1 MSAPALTFDALAK
14 EFPGVRALDRVSFG
28 VRAGSVHALMG
39 ENGAGKSTLLKILS
53 GAYQPTAGNVRIDGT
68 ARVFASTAE
77 AIAAGVAVIYQELH
91 LVPEMSVAE
100 NLMLGR
106 LPRRGLFSR
115 RSDTLAETG
124 SGERQRPVPSG
135 GLFLDRAALRTEA
148 ARLLQLVG
156 EDISPDAKLGR
167 LPLAQRQM
175 VEIAKALGRG
185 ARIVAFDEPTSSLS
199 AKETDRLFQI
209 IRDLRDRGTA
219 ILYVTHR
226 MDEVYEICDSAT
238 VLRDGRHVVTHEALA
253 GVTRD
258 ALVKSMV
265 GRELTNIYN
274 YRPRPHAPDGLAVR
288 DLMGPGL
295 RAPVSFDVARGE
307 IVGFFGLVGAG
318 RTELMRLLCGA
329 VTPTAGEVR
338 IHGELL
344 PGGSPRTAI
353 RAGLVFCPED
363 RKKEGIIAIRSV
375 AENINL
381 SARRS
386 RLRAGLFLDSSWEK
400 TNAREQIARLGVRT
414 ASAETL
420 IGLLSG
426 GNQQKAILARW
437 LSEQVRVVVLDEPT
451 RGIDIGAKSEIYA
464 LIHGLAAAGTSVV
477 IVSSELPEVLGIA
490 DRIFVM
496 REGLVAAEFPR
507 ATATPETV
515 LHAALPV
522 GTTN

>member
-1 MSAPALTFDALAK
+1 MTNQDSPALGFDGLTM
-14 EFPGVRALDRVSFG
+14 EFPGVRALDHVSFG

-53 GAYQPTAGNVRIDGT
+53 GAYSPTAGCVRLAGQPK
-68 ARVFASTAE
+68 VFASTAE

-91 LVPEMSVAE
+91 LVPEMTVAE
-100 NLMLGR
+100 NLLLGR
-106 LPRRGLFSR
+106 YPRRGAL
-115 RSDTLAETG
+115 
-124 SGERQRPVPSG
+124 
-135 GLFLDRAALRTEA
+135 LDRAALRAEA
-148 ARLLQLVG
+148 VRLLQLVG
-156 EDISPDAKLGR
+156 EDISPDTRVGR

-185 ARIVAFDEPTSSLS
+185 AQLVAFDEPTSSLS
-199 AKETDRLFQI
+199 EKETRRLFEI
-209 IRDLRDRGTA
+209 IRDLRARGHA

-226 MDEVYEICDSAT
+226 MDEVFELCDAAT
-238 VLRDGRHVVTHEALA
+238 VLRDGRHVVTHDALA

-265 GRELTNIYN
+265 GRELTNVFN

-288 DLMGPGL
+288 QLAGPGL

-329 VTPTAGEVR
+329 VSPVGGEVR
-338 IHGELL
+338 VHGAVVA
-344 PGGSPRTAI
+344 GGSPRTAI

-363 RKKEGIIAIRSV
+363 RKKEGIIPVRSV

-386 RLRAGLFLDSSWEK
+386 RLHAGFFLQNDWER
-400 TNAREQIARLGVRT
+400 TNAAAQIARLGVRT
-414 ASAETL
+414 ASPDTP
-420 IGLLSG
+420 IRLLSG

-437 LSEQVRVVVLDEPT
+437 LSEKVRVVVLDEPT

-464 LIHGLAAAGTSVV
+464 LIQELAAAGASIV

-490 DRIFVM
+490 DRVLVM
-496 REGLVAAEFPR
+496 REGVVAAEFTR
-507 ATATPETV
+507 ATATPEAV
-515 LHAALPV
+515 LHAALPATV
-522 GTTN
+522 ATP

>member
-1 MSAPALTFDALAK
+1 MTAPAPASALGFDGLTM
-14 EFPGVRALDRVSFG
+14 EFPGVRALDGVSFG
-28 VRAGSVHALMG
+28 VRAGSVHALLG

-53 GAYQPTAGNVRIDGT
+53 GAYQPTAGGVRLAGE
-68 ARVFASTAE
+68 AKVFASTAE
-77 AIAAGVAVIYQELH
+77 ALATGIAVIYQELH
-91 LVPEMSVAE
+91 LVPEMTVAE
-100 NLMLGR
+100 NLLLGR
-106 LPRRGLFSR
+106 YPRRG
-115 RSDTLAETG
+115 
-124 SGERQRPVPSG
+124 V
-135 GLFLDRAALRTEA
+135 FLDRAALRAEA
-148 ARLLQLVG
+148 TRLLQLVG

-185 ARIVAFDEPTSSLS
+185 AQLVAFDEPTSSLS
-199 AKETDRLFQI
+199 EKETRRLFAI

-226 MDEVYEICDSAT
+226 MDEVFALCDAAT
-238 VLRDGRHVVTHEALA
+238 VLRDGRHVVTHESLA

-265 GRELTNIYN
+265 GRELTNIFN
-274 YRPRPHAPDGLAVR
+274 YRPRPHGPDGLAVR
-288 DLMGPGL
+288 SLAGPGL
-295 RAPVSFDVARGE
+295 RTPVSFEVARGE

-329 VTPTAGEVR
+329 VPPTGGEVR
-338 IHGELL
+338 VHGAVVA
-344 PGGSPRTAI
+344 GGSPRTAI

-363 RKKEGIIAIRSV
+363 RKKEGIIAVRSV

-386 RLRAGLFLDSSWEK
+386 RLHANFFLQGGWER
-400 TNAREQIARLGVRT
+400 TNAAAQIARLGVRT
-414 ASAETL
+414 ASAATP

-437 LSEQVRVVVLDEPT
+437 LSESVRVVVLDEPT

-464 LIHGLAAAGTSVV
+464 LIQQLAAAGTSVV
-477 IVSSELPEVLGIA
+477 IVSSELPEVLGIS
-490 DRIFVM
+490 DRVLVM
-496 REGLVAAEFPR
+496 RKGGVAEEFSR
-507 ATATPETV
+507 ANATPEAV

-522 GTTN
+522 TGATN

>member
-1 MSAPALTFDALAK
+1 MAAIHTNAPALTFDALAK
-14 EFPGVRALDRVSFG
+14 EFPGVRALDGVSFG

-53 GAYQPTAGNVRIDGT
+53 GAYQPTAGAVHIDGQ
-68 ARVFASTAE
+68 ARVFASTAG
-77 AIAAGVAVIYQELH
+77 AIAAGIAVIYQELH
-91 LVPEMSVAE
+91 LVPEMTVAE
-100 NLMLGR
+100 NLLLGR
-106 LPRRGLFSR
+106 YPRRG
-115 RSDTLAETG
+115 
-124 SGERQRPVPSG
+124 P
-135 GLFLDRAALRTEA
+135 FLDRTALRAEA
-148 ARLLQLVG
+148 ARLLTLVG
-156 EDISPDAKLGR
+156 EDLSPDTKLGR

-199 AKETDRLFQI
+199 EKETQRLFEI
-209 IRDLRDRGTA
+209 IRDLRARGTA

-226 MDEVYEICDSAT
+226 MDEVYEICDAAT
-238 VLRDGRHVVTHEALA
+238 VLRDGRHVVTHDSLA
-253 GVTRD
+253 AVTRD

-265 GRELTNIYN
+265 GRELTNVYN
-274 YRPRPHAPDGLAVR
+274 YRSRPHTPGGLEVR
-288 DLMGPGL
+288 GLVGPGL
-295 RAPVSFDVARGE
+295 REPVSFDVARGE

-318 RTELMRLLCGA
+318 RSELMRLLCGA
-329 VTPTAGEVR
+329 VEPGAGEVR
-338 IHGELL
+338 IHGERLV
-344 PGGSPRTAI
+344 GGSPRTAI

-363 RKKEGIIAIRSV
+363 RKKEGIVAIRSV

-386 RLRAGLFLDSSWEK
+386 HLRAGFFLDGAWERK
-400 TNAREQIARLGVRT
+400 NAAGQIARLGVRT
-414 ASAETL
+414 ASPETL

-464 LIHGLAAAGTSVV
+464 LIHDLAAAGTAVV

-490 DRIFVM
+490 DRVFVM
-496 REGLVAAEFPR
+496 REGVVAAEFPR
-507 ATATPETV
+507 AAATPEAV
-515 LHAALPV
+515 LHTALPAAA
-522 GTTN
+522 TS

>member
-1 MSAPALTFDALAK
+1 MSAPALTFDSLTK
-14 EFPGVRALDRVSFG
+14 EFPGVRALDGVSFG

-53 GAYQPTAGNVRIDGT
+53 GAYQPTAGNVRIGGT
-68 ARVFASTAE
+68 AHVFASTAE

-91 LVPEMSVAE
+91 LVPEMTVAE
-100 NLMLGR
+100 NLLLGR
-106 LPRRGLFSR
+106 YPRRG
-115 RSDTLAETG
+115 
-124 SGERQRPVPSG
+124 P
-135 GLFLDRAALRTEA
+135 FLDRATLRAEA
-148 ARLLQLVG
+148 TRLLQLVG
-156 EDISPDAKLGR
+156 EDISPEAKLGR

-185 ARIVAFDEPTSSLS
+185 AKTVAFDEPTSSLS

-226 MDEVYEICDSAT
+226 MDEVYEICDAAT
-238 VLRDGRHVVTHEALA
+238 VLRDGKHVVTHEALA

-265 GRELTNIYN
+265 GRELTNVYN
-274 YRPRPHAPDGLAVR
+274 YRPRTHTPGGLEVRGLA
-288 DLMGPGL
+288 GPGL

-318 RTELMRLLCGA
+318 RSELMRLLCGA
-329 VTPTAGEVR
+329 VAPGAGEVR
-338 IHGELL
+338 VHGGLL
-344 PGGSPRTAI
+344 AGGSPRTAI

-386 RLRAGLFLDSSWEK
+386 RLRAGLFLDGQWEK
-400 TNAREQIARLGVRT
+400 TNATAQIARLGVRT
-414 ASAETL
+414 ASADTL

-464 LIHGLAAAGTSVV
+464 LIHDLAAAGTSIV

-507 ATATPETV
+507 ANATPEAV

-522 GTTN
+522 GAAN

>member
-1 MSAPALTFDALAK
+1 MSTAPALTFSALIK
-14 EFPGVRALDRVSFG
+14 EFPGVRALDGVTFG

-53 GAYQPTAGNVRIDGT
+53 GAYQPTSGAVQLGGQT
-68 ARVFASTAE
+68 HVFSSTIE
-77 AIAAGVAVIYQELH
+77 AITAGVAVIYQELH
-91 LVPEMSVAE
+91 LVPEMTVAE
-100 NLMLGR
+100 NLLLGR
-106 LPRRGLFSR
+106 YPRRG
-115 RSDTLAETG
+115 
-124 SGERQRPVPSG
+124 P
-135 GLFLDRAALRTEA
+135 FLDRTALRAEA
-148 ARLLQLVG
+148 TRLLQLVG

-185 ARIVAFDEPTSSLS
+185 AKIVAFDEPTSSLS
-199 AKETDRLFQI
+199 EKETQRLFSI

-226 MDEVYEICDSAT
+226 MDEVYAICDAAT
-238 VLRDGRHVVTHEALA
+238 VLRDGKHVVTHESLTS
-253 GVTRD
+253 VTRD
-258 ALVKSMV
+258 SLVKSMV
-265 GRELTNIYN
+265 GRELTNVYN
-274 YRPRPHAPDGLAVR
+274 YRPRPHTPGGLEVR
-288 DLMGPGL
+288 DLAGPGL
-295 RAPVSFDVARGE
+295 RAPVSFNVARGE
-307 IVGFFGLVGAG
+307 ILGFFGLVGAG
-318 RTELMRLLCGA
+318 RSELMRLICGA
-329 VTPTAGEVR
+329 VAPVTGEVR
-338 IHGELL
+338 VHGEPLA
-344 PGGSPRTAI
+344 GGSPRTAI
-353 RAGLVFCPED
+353 RAGVVFCPED

-386 RLRAGLFLDSSWEK
+386 RLRAGLFLDHAWEK
-400 TNAREQIARLGVRT
+400 ANARDQIARLGVRT
-414 ASAETL
+414 ASADTL

-451 RGIDIGAKSEIYA
+451 RDIDIGAKSEIYA
-464 LIHGLAAAGTSVV
+464 LIHDLAAAGTSVV

-490 DRIFVM
+490 DRVIVM

-507 ATATPETV
+507 AAATPEAV

-522 GTTN
+522 GAPT

>member
-1 MSAPALTFDALAK
+1 MPSPALEFSGLTK
-14 EFPGVRALDRVSFG
+14 EFPGVRALDGVSFG

-53 GAYQPTAGNVRIDGT
+53 GAYQATAGALRLDGQPQS
-68 ARVFASTAE
+68 FASTAA

-91 LVPEMSVAE
+91 LVPEMTVAE
-100 NLMLGR
+100 NLLLGR
-106 LPRRGLFSR
+106 YPRR
-115 RSDTLAETG
+115 
-124 SGERQRPVPSG
+124 
-135 GLFLDRAALRTEA
+135 GLFLDRAALRAEA
-148 ARLLQLVG
+148 ARLLALVG
-156 EDISPDAKLGR
+156 EAISPDEKLGR

-199 AKETDRLFQI
+199 TKETLRLFDI

-226 MDEVYEICDSAT
+226 MDEVYEICDAAT
-238 VLRDGRHVVTHEALA
+238 VLRDGRHVVTHDPLA

-265 GRELTNIYN
+265 GRELTNIYR
-274 YRPRPHAPDGLAVR
+274 YRPRPHTPGGLEVR
-288 DLMGPGL
+288 GVAGPGL
-295 RAPVSFDVARGE
+295 RAPASFDVARGE

-318 RTELMRLLCGA
+318 RTELMRLLTGA
-329 VTPTAGEVR
+329 TPRAAGEVR
-338 IHGELL
+338 VHGEPLS
-344 PGGSPRTAI
+344 GGSPRAAI
-353 RAGLVFCPED
+353 RAGVVFCPED
-363 RKKEGIIAIRSV
+363 RKKEGIVAIRSV

-386 RLRAGLFLDSSWEK
+386 HRRAGLFLDGAWERR
-400 TNAREQIARLGVRT
+400 NAAEQIARLGVRT
-414 ASAETL
+414 ASPETP

-451 RGIDIGAKSEIYA
+451 RGIDIGAKSEIYS
-464 LIHGLAAAGTSVV
+464 LIHELAAGGAGVV
-477 IVSSELPEVLGIA
+477 VVSSELSEVLGIA
-490 DRIFVM
+490 DRVFVM
-496 REGLVAAEFPR
+496 REGRIAAEFPR
-507 ATATPETV
+507 AAATPEAV
-515 LHAALPV
+515 LHAALPT
-522 GTTN
+522 GTPLDQNHAHHPPS

>member
-1 MSAPALTFDALAK
+1 MPDAPTTLTFDSLTM
-14 EFPGVRALDRVSFG
+14 EFPGVRALDGVSFG

-53 GAYQPTAGNVRIDGT
+53 GAYHPTSGSLQLNGAAT
-68 ARVFASTAE
+68 AFRSTAD
-77 AIAAGVAVIYQELH
+77 ALAAGVAVIYQELH

-100 NLMLGR
+100 NLLIGR
-106 LPRRGLFSR
+106 YPRR
-115 RSDTLAETG
+115 
-124 SGERQRPVPSG
+124 
-135 GLFLDRAALRTEA
+135 GLFLDRAALRAEA
-148 ARLLQLVG
+148 TRLLQLVG
-156 EDISPDAKLGR
+156 EAIDPDEKLGR

-199 AKETDRLFQI
+199 AKETKRLFEI
-209 IRDLRDRGTA
+209 IRDLRARGHA

-226 MDEVYEICDSAT
+226 MDEVYEICDAAT
-238 VLRDGRHVVTHEALA
+238 VLRDGRHVVTHAELA

-265 GRELTNIYN
+265 GRELTNVYN
-274 YRPRPHAPDGLAVR
+274 YRPRAHAPNGLEVR
-288 DLMGPGL
+288 DLAGPGV
-295 RAPVSFDVARGE
+295 RQPVSFSVACGE
-307 IVGFFGLVGAG
+307 ILGFFGLVGAG
-318 RTELMRLLCGA
+318 RSELMRLLCGA
-329 VTPTAGEVR
+329 VRPTSGEVR
-338 IHGELL
+338 IHGNVV
-344 PGGSPRTAI
+344 PSGSPRTAI
-353 RAGLVFCPED
+353 REGLVFCPED
-363 RKKEGIIAIRSV
+363 RKKEGIVAIRSV

-386 RLRAGLFLDSSWEK
+386 RLRAGLFLDHGWEK
-400 TNAREQIARLGVRT
+400 TNAAEQIKRLGVRT
-414 ASAETL
+414 ASADTL

-464 LIHGLAAAGTSVV
+464 LIHDLAAAGTCVV

-490 DRIFVM
+490 DRILVM
-496 REGLVAAEFPR
+496 REGAVAAEFPR
-507 ATATPETV
+507 ASATPEKV
-515 LHAALPV
+515 LQAALPV
-522 GTTN
+522 GAVAE